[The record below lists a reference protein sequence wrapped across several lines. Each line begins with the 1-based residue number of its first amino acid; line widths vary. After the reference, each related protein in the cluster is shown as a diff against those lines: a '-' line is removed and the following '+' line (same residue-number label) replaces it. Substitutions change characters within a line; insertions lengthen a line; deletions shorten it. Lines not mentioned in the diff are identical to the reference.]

1 MPIRAVRKEDHDA
14 IWQILEPAIRAGD
27 TYPLPRDMDK
37 AEAIPHWTGPDRE
50 AFVAEKDGRIIGT
63 YYLRANQAGGGAH
76 VANCGYV
83 TADDARGRGVARSM
97 CEHSRARER
106 GFRAMQF
113 NFVIS
118 TKEQAIRLWESLG
131 FITSVVS
138 RSPMPGEMH
147 AIIGPNG
154 DAGENRQGIRY
165 CAPQATTSPHA
176 YGKCMGWAELGRVC
190 GCPPS
195 TKCTAEQAHPD
206 AEKAACVGKDI
217 DKMKQKAHEAT
228 PRDDGN
234 SVAKHQ

>member
-1 MPIRAVRKEDHDA
+1 
-14 IWQILEPAIRAGD
+14 
-27 TYPLPRDMDK
+27 
-37 AEAIPHWTGPDRE
+37 
-50 AFVAEKDGRIIGT
+50 
-63 YYLRANQAGGGAH
+63 
-76 VANCGYV
+76 
-83 TADDARGRGVARSM
+83 
-97 CEHSRARER
+97 
-106 GFRAMQF
+106 MQF

-217 DKMKQKAHEAT
+217 DKMKQKAHEAKPPVT
-228 PRDDGN
+228 TGIRLRSTSEPSN
-234 SVAKHQ
+234 SREPLLDERICRLLSTLLAG